1 MLCDQIGTDSR
12 MLYTL
17 ISTHKYLS
25 EEWIYFET
33 GSGKGEKYT
42 IHRNGAGSL
51 VNS

>member
-1 MLCDQIGTDSR
+1 MLCDQIGADSR

-17 ISTHKYLS
+17 LGTHKYLS
-25 EEWIYFET
+25 EEWIYLER